1 MKQLDFIVLSSL
13 WEGLPLIPLEA
24 FSVKKPV
31 VATKVDGTPEIVRNK
46 FNGLLVEAKNTLEL
60 SEAMLKLI
68 ENNNLIEEYS
78 KNAYETYVNK
88 FSYSIF
94 KKNYIEFYNN
104 IN

>member
-1 MKQLDFIVLSSL
+1 MDCSR
-13 WEGLPLIPLEA
+13 G
-24 FSVKKPV
+24 
-31 VATKVDGTPEIVRNK
+31 
-46 FNGLLVEAKNTLEL
+46 KNTLEL

-94 KKNYIEFYNN
+94 KRIILSF
-104 IN
+104 III